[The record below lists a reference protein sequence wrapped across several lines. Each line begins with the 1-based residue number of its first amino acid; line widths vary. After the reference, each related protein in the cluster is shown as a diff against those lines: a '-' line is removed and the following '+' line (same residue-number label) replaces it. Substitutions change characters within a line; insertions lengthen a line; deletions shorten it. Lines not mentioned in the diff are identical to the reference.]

1 LRGLYSTSGGK
12 KGACDLILSLM
23 TEYAAG
29 SYQDGAKVEL
39 QEIPGHV
46 LLEMQGNGV
55 ARASTRDRG
64 ASELP

>member
-1 LRGLYSTSGGK
+1 
-12 KGACDLILSLM
+12 M